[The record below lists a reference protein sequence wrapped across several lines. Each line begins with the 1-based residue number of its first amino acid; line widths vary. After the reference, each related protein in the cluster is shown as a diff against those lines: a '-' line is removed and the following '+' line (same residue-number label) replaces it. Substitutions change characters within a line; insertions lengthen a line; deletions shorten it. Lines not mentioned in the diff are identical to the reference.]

1 MDERIPDQRTL
12 EEVSR
17 SIEASLERAGD
28 RWVLVMRR
36 SFRHPPERL
45 WRMLTDPVELARW
58 SPVAPDRPLTTTGP
72 ALSRENPDD
81 EPIDAEVLVAEAP
94 RELVHRLGGH
104 LLRWTVTSDGNGTTL
119 ELRHTFDDGA
129 SASKYAAGWQVCLA
143 RLAAE
148 DGQKRERPTG
158 MRAMAYGWEALNER
172 YQSDFAVPLAT
183 RSQQR

>member
-17 SIEASLERAGD
+17 PIEASLERAGD

-36 SFRHPPERL
+36 SFGHPPERL

-81 EPIDAEVLVAEAP
+81 EPLDAEVLVAEAP

-172 YQSDFAVPLAT
+172 YQSEFAVPLAT